1 MGRLLCLLRVMFTTC
16 VVIVVAV
23 VVCVGDGVVVGWLG
37 VVVVVVVVVGWRGV
51 VLVVGSVGEAL

>member
-1 MGRLLCLLRVMFTTC
+1 M
-16 VVIVVAV
+16 VVVVV

>member
-1 MGRLLCLLRVMFTTC
+1 MERRCSRC
-16 VVIVVAV
+16 
-23 VVCVGDGVVVGWLG
+23 CVGERGVV